1 MLFWE
6 EDMDNNY
13 NSQPVTG
20 ASKGLCLAAMI
31 CGIAGFVMSPVA
43 SIAGIVMSNI
53 CKNKNGGVHNKQTSI
68 GFKCGVGSLIMWGV
82 IALIYIIY
90 LVIIGAAIAGGV
102 ISQM

>member
-1 MLFWE
+1 
-6 EDMDNNY
+6 MDNNY

-68 GFKCGVGSLIMWGV
+68 GFKCGVGSLIMWGA
-82 IALIYIIY
+82 IILIYIIY
-90 LVIIGAAIAGGV
+90 GIVAAALLAGAAA
-102 ISQM
+102 SQM

>member
-1 MLFWE
+1 
-6 EDMDNNY
+6 MDNNY

-68 GFKCGVGSLIMWGV
+68 GFKCGVGSLIMWGA
-82 IALIYIIY
+82 IILICIIYYIIAVAI
-90 LVIIGAAIAGGV
+90 LAGAAA
-102 ISQM
+102 SQM

>member
-1 MLFWE
+1 
-6 EDMDNNY
+6 MDNNY

-43 SIAGIVMSNI
+43 SIAGIVMANI

-90 LVIIGAAIAGGV
+90 LVIIGAALAGGV

>member
-1 MLFWE
+1 
-6 EDMDNNY
+6 MDNNY

-68 GFKCGVGSLIMWGV
+68 GFKCGVGSLIMWGA
-82 IALIYIIY
+82 IILIYIIY
-90 LVIIGAAIAGGV
+90 AIVAAALLAGAAA
-102 ISQM
+102 SQM